1 MLVAGGSAPTAEFRV
16 SGTTFSHIA
25 RPLLPGAGYLA
36 HLRVMSE
43 PRNIKP
49 EARQLVEG
57 LPESATWDDLAYEV
71 YVRASIEAGLAD
83 ADAGRT
89 MSHEEAVASIRSRI
103 RRAS

>member
-1 MLVAGGSAPTAEFRV
+1 
-16 SGTTFSHIA
+16 
-25 RPLLPGAGYLA
+25 
-36 HLRVMSE
+36 MSQ

-49 EARQLVEG
+49 DARYLVES

-89 MSHEEAVASIRSRI
+89 VSHEDALARVRARI